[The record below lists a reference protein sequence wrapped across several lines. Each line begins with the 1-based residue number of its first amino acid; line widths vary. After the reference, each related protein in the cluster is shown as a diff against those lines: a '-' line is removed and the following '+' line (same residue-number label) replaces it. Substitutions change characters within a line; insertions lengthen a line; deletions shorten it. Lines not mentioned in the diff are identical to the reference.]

1 MKETLLFDRI
11 NQYKRLM
18 LSSLF
23 LVVLTLCKAVGQDR
37 QVTGKITESQ
47 GASAVPGTNI
57 IIKGTSTGTVSNADG
72 TYSITVRDNTSTLVF
87 SSVGYTS
94 QDVAV
99 GTKSVIDVDLVPDTK
114 SLNEVVVVG
123 YGTQQRKDITGA
135 ISSVSAAQIEKVP
148 VTTLDQA
155 LQGRSPGVQVTNNDG
170 SPGGGV
176 SVQIRGTGTF
186 GDNSPLY
193 VVDGYPI
200 SGGINT
206 LNPSD
211 IASMEILK
219 DASATAIY
227 GNRASNGVVIV
238 TTKRGKQ
245 GALQVSFDAYGSVQA
260 IPELYK
266 VLNAQDFA
274 SFATEIADKESYPVL
289 PEWRNPST
297 LRNIDWQKEV
307 YQTGYRQNYNLALR
321 GGSDKVQTSLSL
333 GYFDQRG
340 TIKFSNFKRYNGS
353 LNLDY
358 TPAKWI
364 KVSTSMKYTRT
375 GGFVG
380 FGSGQNGVGNLTKLV
395 PTMTGNPLTDQV
407 KDANGSYGYY
417 TKGATAV
424 SGSTNV
430 IADLETTDR
439 QQESNNLLTTT
450 YLEVTPVAGL
460 RLKTNFGWNTSDGSG
475 YYFTPTNDRLLTPPL
490 AFYSQNASNTAEWL
504 WENTI
509 AYNKTFGIHSIDFVG
524 GVSAQENTYRQ
535 SGASGSGLIS
545 DELRNVGSIQTV
557 TPYGNQQTWSLA
569 SQFGRLTYK
578 LLDRY
583 IITGTVRRDG
593 SSRFGPGNKYG
604 VFPSLSVAWR
614 LKDEPFLK
622 SVNAVSDLKLR
633 GSWGKAGNQNIGLFQ
648 YQGIYSSGSS
658 RIDNRGYVFGQTKT
672 YYDGLV
678 LSALPN
684 PNLTWENQT
693 QSNIGLDASF
703 LDGRI
708 NFTAD
713 YYVRSSSGFLL
724 NVNVPSQTG
733 FSTATRNVGSIR
745 NSGLELGLEYRESS
759 HPFKWGVSANVTTVS
774 NKILSF
780 ADGLT
785 SVGNF
790 SDLGFPTFGGNLW
803 TTFTQSQVGGQVG
816 AFYGFKSAGIFQEQD
831 EINAFNASAAAKYGP
846 GTFYQASSTA
856 PGDRRFVDINGDDR
870 ITDDDRVIIGS
881 PIPKFFGGVNFDG
894 SYGQFD
900 VSMFWYASVG
910 NDILN
915 YAKRNLQSLATNG
928 GVGVENVSEEF
939 YVNRWTETNRSTT
952 YARAVRDD
960 KSGNTRVSDAYVE
973 DGSFLRLRNL
983 QIGYTLPATLVRK
996 ITSTRVRM
1004 YVSGQ
1009 NLVTFTKYTGLDP
1022 EIGQVSDPNNG
1033 STSATVKGVDVGNYP
1048 TSRFFTLGLSVQF

>member
-1 MKETLLFDRI
+1 MNRNLFSVRVNPYKLLTLSALLTLLSVCTALA
-11 NQYKRLM
+11 Q
-18 LSSLF
+18 
-23 LVVLTLCKAVGQDR
+23 R
-37 QVTGKITESQ
+37 QITGKVTENQ
-47 GASAVPGTNI
+47 GADGIPGANI
-57 IIKGTSTGTVSNADG
+57 TVKGTQTGTVSNTDG
-72 TYSITVRDNTSTLVF
+72 TFSVTVPNNAATLVI

-99 GTKSVIDVDLVPDTK
+99 GTQSVVNVDLVADSR
-114 SLNEVVVVG
+114 SLSEVVVVG
-123 YGTQQRKDITGA
+123 YGTQNRRDVTGA

-206 LNPSD
+206 LNPND

-245 GALQVSFDAYGSVQA
+245 GGVQVSFDAYGSIQT
-260 IPELYK
+260 IPKLYK
-266 VLNAQDFA
+266 VLDAQQFA
-274 SFATEIADKESYPVL
+274 TFATEVASKEAYPVL
-289 PEWRNPST
+289 PEWSNPSS

-321 GGSDKVQTSLSL
+321 GGSDKVQTSFSL
-333 GYFDQRG
+333 GYFDQQG
-340 TIKFSNFKRYNGS
+340 TVKFSNFKRYNGS

-358 TPAKWI
+358 TPLKWL
-364 KVSTSMKYTRT
+364 KASASLKYTRST
-375 GGFVG
+375 GFTG
-380 FGSGQNGVGNLTKLV
+380 FGTGINGIGNLTKLI
-395 PTMTGNPLTDQV
+395 PTMSGNPLTNEV
-407 KDANGSYGYY
+407 KDANGNYGYY
-417 TKGATAV
+417 TKGSTVV

-430 IADLETTDR
+430 IANLEETDR
-439 QQESNNLLTTT
+439 DQASNYLLTTT
-450 YLEVTPVAGL
+450 SLEVTPVAGL
-460 RLKTNFGWNTSDGSG
+460 RLKTNFGVNVSDGSG
-475 YYFTPTNDRLLTPPL
+475 FYFTPTNDRVTPSPL
-490 AFYSQNASNTAEWL
+490 AFYSQNANNTFEWL
-504 WENTI
+504 WENTA
-509 AYNKTFGIHSIDFVG
+509 AYTRTFGKHSIDFVG

-535 SGASGSGLIS
+535 SGASGTGLIS
-545 DELRNVGSIQTV
+545 NELRNVGSLQTV
-557 TPYGNQQTWSLA
+557 VPYGNQQTWSLA

-583 IITGTVRRDG
+583 VLTGTVRRDG

-604 VFPSLSVAWR
+604 VFPSVSAAWR
-614 LKDEPFLK
+614 LKDESFM
-622 SVNAVSDLKLR
+622 SGIGAISDLKLR
-633 GSWGKAGNQNIGLFQ
+633 GSWGQTGNQNIGLFQ
-648 YQGIYSSGSS
+648 YQSTYGSGPS
-658 RIDNRGYVFGQTKT
+658 RVDNRGYVFGQEKV

-678 LSALPN
+678 LNGLPN
-684 PNLTWENQT
+684 PNLTWETQT
-693 QSNIGLDASF
+693 QTDIGLDAAF
-703 LDGRI
+703 LNGRL

-713 YYVRSSSGFLL
+713 YYVRTSSGFLL
-724 NVNVPSQTG
+724 SVNVPSQTG

-759 HPFKWGVSANVTTVS
+759 HEFKWGINANVTTVN
-774 NKILSF
+774 NKILNF

-790 SDLGFPTFGGNLW
+790 SDLGFPNFGGNLW

-816 AFYGFKSAGIFQEQD
+816 AFYGFRSAGIFQTQE
-831 EINAFNASAAAKYGP
+831 EINVLNAAAVTKFGA
-846 GTFYQASSTA
+846 GAFYQASSTS
-856 PGDRRFVDINGDDR
+856 PGDRKFVDTNGDGQV
-870 ITDDDRVIIGS
+870 TDADRVIIGS

-894 SYGQFD
+894 SYKQFD
-900 VSMFWYASVG
+900 FSMFWYASVG

-928 GVGVENVSEEF
+928 GVGVENVSEDF
-939 YVNRWTETNRSTT
+939 YLNRWTETNPSTT

-960 KSGNTRVSDAYVE
+960 KSGNTRVSDVYVE

-983 QIGYTLPATLVRK
+983 QIGYTVPAALTRKFTLSR
-996 ITSTRVRM
+996 IRV
-1004 YVSGQ
+1004 YASGQ

>member
-1 MKETLLFDRI
+1 MNRNLFRVRI
-11 NQYKRLM
+11 NPCK
-18 LSSLF
+18 S
-23 LVVLTLCKAVGQDR
+23 LTLSALLTLFSVCTALAQR
-37 QVTGKITESQ
+37 QITGKVTENQ
-47 GASAVPGTNI
+47 GASGIPGANI
-57 IIKGTSTGTVSNADG
+57 TVKGTQTGTVSNTDG
-72 TYSITVRDNTSTLVF
+72 TFSVSVPNNTATLVF

-99 GTKSVIDVDLVPDTK
+99 GTQSVVNVDLVADSR
-114 SLNEVVVVG
+114 SLSEVVVVG
-123 YGTQQRKDITGA
+123 YGTQNRRDVTGA

-206 LNPSD
+206 LNPND

-245 GALQVSFDAYGSVQA
+245 GGVQVSFDAYGSIQA
-260 IPELYK
+260 IPKLYK
-266 VLNAQDFA
+266 VLDAQQFATFA
-274 SFATEIADKESYPVL
+274 SEVASKEAYPVL
-289 PEWRNPST
+289 PEWSNPSS

-321 GGSDKVQTSLSL
+321 GGSDKVQTSFSL
-333 GYFDQRG
+333 GYFDQQG

-358 TPAKWI
+358 TPLKWL
-364 KVSTSMKYTRT
+364 KASASLKYTRST
-375 GGFVG
+375 GFTG
-380 FGSGQNGVGNLTKLV
+380 FGTGINGIGNLTKLI
-395 PTMTGNPLTDQV
+395 PTLSGNPLTNEV
-407 KDANGSYGYY
+407 KDANGNYGYY
-417 TKGATAV
+417 TKGSTVV

-430 IADLETTDR
+430 IANLEETDR
-439 QQESNNLLTTT
+439 DQASNYLLTTT
-450 YLEVTPVAGL
+450 SLEVTPVAGL
-460 RLKTNFGWNTSDGSG
+460 RLKTNFGVNVSDGSG
-475 YYFTPTNDRLLTPPL
+475 FYFTPTNDRVTPSPL
-490 AFYSQNASNTAEWL
+490 AFYSQNANNTFEWL
-504 WENTI
+504 WENTA
-509 AYNKTFGIHSIDFVG
+509 AYTRTFGIHSIDFVG

-545 DELRNVGSIQTV
+545 NELRNVGSLQTV
-557 TPYGNQQTWSLA
+557 VPYGNQQTWSLA

-583 IITGTVRRDG
+583 VLTGTVRRDG

-604 VFPSLSVAWR
+604 VFPSVSAAWR
-614 LKDEPFLK
+614 LKDEPFM
-622 SVNAVSDLKLR
+622 SGIGAISDLKLR
-633 GSWGKAGNQNIGLFQ
+633 GSWGQTGNQNIGLFQ
-648 YQGIYSSGSS
+648 YQSTYGSGPS
-658 RIDNRGYVFGQTKT
+658 RVDNRGYVFGQEKV

-678 LSALPN
+678 LNGLPN
-684 PNLTWENQT
+684 PNLTWETQT
-693 QSNIGLDASF
+693 QTDIGLDAAF
-703 LDGRI
+703 LNGRL

-713 YYVRSSSGFLL
+713 YYVRTSSGFLL
-724 NVNVPSQTG
+724 SVNVPSQTG

-759 HPFKWGVSANVTTVS
+759 HDFKWGINANVTTVN

-790 SDLGFPTFGGNLW
+790 SDLGFPNFGGNLW

-816 AFYGFKSAGIFQEQD
+816 AFYGFRSAGIFQTKE
-831 EINAFNASAAAKYGP
+831 EINALNAAAVTKFGA
-846 GTFYQASSTA
+846 GAFYQASSTS
-856 PGDRRFVDINGDDR
+856 PGDRKFVDLNGDGQV
-870 ITDDDRVIIGS
+870 TDADRVIIGS
-881 PIPKFFGGVNFDG
+881 PIPKLFGGVNFDG
-894 SYGQFD
+894 SYKQFD
-900 VSMFWYASVG
+900 FSMFWYASVG

-928 GVGVENVSEEF
+928 GVGVENVSEDF
-939 YVNRWTETNRSTT
+939 YLNRWTETNPSTT

-960 KSGNTRVSDAYVE
+960 KSGNTRVSDVYVE

-983 QIGYTLPATLVRK
+983 QIGYTVPAALTRKFTLSR
-996 ITSTRVRM
+996 IRV
-1004 YVSGQ
+1004 YASGQ

>member
-1 MKETLLFDRI
+1 MRKKLTAVTLLMI
-11 NQYKRLM
+11 
-18 LSSLF
+18 LSIYNVFAQS
-23 LVVLTLCKAVGQDR
+23 R
-37 QVTGKITESQ
+37 QITGKITDAQ
-47 GASAVPGTNI
+47 GNSGVPGVNI
-57 IIKGTSTGTVSNADG
+57 TLKGTTSGTVSNADG
-72 TYSITVRDNTSTLVF
+72 AYSIPVPNNAATLVF
-87 SSVGYTS
+87 SSVGYTA
-94 QDVAV
+94 QEVVV
-99 GTKSVIDVDLVPDTK
+99 GTQSSINISLVPDSR
-114 SLNEVVVVG
+114 SLSEVVVVG
-123 YGTQQRKDITGA
+123 YGTQQRKDVTGA

-200 SGGINT
+200 SGGINA
-206 LNPSD
+206 LNPND

-227 GNRASNGVVIV
+227 GNRASNGVVII

-245 GALQVSFDAYGSVQA
+245 GGLQVAFDAYGSAQA
-260 IPELYK
+260 IPKLYN
-266 VLNAQDFA
+266 VLDAQQFA
-274 SFATEIADKESYPVL
+274 QFATEIADKEAYPVL
-289 PEWRNPST
+289 PEWRNPSS

-321 GGSDKVQTSLSL
+321 GGNDKVQTSFSL
-333 GYFDQRG
+333 GYFDQKG
-340 TIKFSNFKRYNGS
+340 VVKFSYFKRYNGS

-358 TPAKWI
+358 TPNKWL
-364 KVSTSMKYTRT
+364 KASTSVKYTRT
-375 GGFVG
+375 DGNVF
-380 FGSGQNGVGNLTKLV
+380 FGSGINGIGNLTKLI

-407 KDANGSYGYY
+407 KDANGNYGYY
-417 TKGATAV
+417 TKGVSAV
-424 SGSTNV
+424 AGNTNV
-430 IADLETTDR
+430 IADLETQDR
-439 QQESNNLLTTT
+439 QQVGNNLLTTT
-450 YLEVTPVAGL
+450 SLELALMPGL
-460 RLKTNFGWNTSDGSG
+460 RVKTNLGVNSSDNSG
-475 YYFTPTNDRLLTPPL
+475 YYFTPTNNRVSPATLP
-490 AFYSQNASNTAEWL
+490 FYSQNANNTFEWL
-504 WENTI
+504 WENTL
-509 AYNKTFGIHSIDFVG
+509 AFNRTFGNHSVDFVG
-524 GVSAQENTYRQ
+524 GVSAQKNTFRQ
-535 SGASGSGLIS
+535 IGASGSGLIS

-583 IITGTVRRDG
+583 VLTGTVRRDG

-604 VFPSLSVAWR
+604 VFPSVSAAWR
-614 LKDEPFLK
+614 LKDEPFMA
-622 SVNAVSDLKLR
+622 SVNAISDLKLR

-648 YQGIYSSGSS
+648 YQGTYGSGPS

-678 LSALPN
+678 LNGLPN

-693 QSNIGLDASF
+693 QTDIGLDAGF
-703 LDGRI
+703 LNGRLT
-708 NFTAD
+708 FTAD
-713 YYVRSSSGFLL
+713 YYVRTSSGFLL

-733 FSTATRNVGSIR
+733 FSTATRNVGSIQ

-759 HPFKWGVSANVTTVS
+759 RDFKYGISANLTTVK

-790 SDLGFPTFGGNLW
+790 SDLGFPNFGTNLW
-803 TTFTQSQVGGQVG
+803 TTFTQSQVGGEVG
-816 AFYGFKSAGIFQEQD
+816 AFYGFRSAGIFQTQE
-831 EINAFNASAAAKYGP
+831 EINALNAVAVTNFGVGS
-846 GTFYQASSTA
+846 FYQASSTS
-856 PGDRRFVDINGDDR
+856 PGDRKFVDTNGDGR
-870 ITDDDRVIIGS
+870 VGEDDRVIIGS

-894 SYGQFD
+894 SYKQFD
-900 VSMFWYASVG
+900 FSMFWYASVG

-915 YAKRNLQSLATNG
+915 YAKRNLESLATNG
-928 GVGVENVSEEF
+928 GVGVENVSEDF
-939 YVNRWTETNRSTT
+939 YLNRWTETNRSTT
-952 YARAVRDD
+952 YARAVRED
-960 KSGNTRVSDAYVE
+960 KSGNTRVSDVYIE

-983 QIGYTLPATLVRK
+983 QIGYTLPAALLRKLTL
-996 ITSTRVRM
+996 SRVRV

-1009 NLVTFTKYTGLDP
+1009 NLLTFTKYSGLDP

-1048 TSRFFTLGLSVQF
+1048 TSRFYTLGLNVQF

>member
-1 MKETLLFDRI
+1 MLLLAFT
-11 NQYKRLM
+11 NTNTFAQ
-18 LSSLF
+18 S
-23 LVVLTLCKAVGQDR
+23 R
-37 QVTGKITESQ
+37 QVTGKITEDQ
-47 GASAVPGTNI
+47 AG
-57 IIKGTSTGTVSNADG
+57 GTSIPGVNITVKGRTNGTVSNADG
-72 TYSITVRDNTSTLVF
+72 TYSIAVTDQAATLVF
-87 SSVGYTS
+87 SSVGYAA
-94 QDVAV
+94 QEVVV
-99 GTKSVIDVDLVPDTK
+99 GTQSVININLSPDTR

-135 ISSVSAAQIEKVP
+135 ISTVSAAQIEKVP

-245 GALQVSFDAYGSVQA
+245 GGLQISFDAYGSVQA
-260 IPELYK
+260 IPKLYK
-266 VLNAQDFA
+266 VLNAQQFA
-274 SFATEIADKESYPVL
+274 SFATEIADKEKYPIL

-321 GGSDKVQTSLSL
+321 GGNDKVQTSLSL
-333 GYFDQRG
+333 GFFDQKG
-340 TIKFSNFKRYNGS
+340 TVKASNFKRYNGS

-358 TPAKWI
+358 TPAKWV
-364 KVSTSMKYTRT
+364 KVSTSIKYTRT

-380 FGSGQNGVGNLTKLV
+380 FGSNLNGIGSLTKLI
-395 PTMTGNPLTDQV
+395 PTLTGNPLTNEV
-407 KDANGSYGYY
+407 KDANGNYGYY
-417 TKGATAV
+417 TQGATAV
-424 SGSTNV
+424 AGNNNV
-430 IADLETTDR
+430 VADLETTDR
-439 QQESNNLLTTT
+439 TQASNNLLTTT
-450 YLEVTPVAGL
+450 SVELTLLPGL
-460 RLKTNFGWNTSDGSG
+460 RVKTNFGWNTNDNSG
-475 YYFTPTNDRLLTPPL
+475 YYFTPTNNRLSPATLP
-490 AFYSQNASNTAEWL
+490 FYAQNASNSSEYL
-504 WENTI
+504 WENTV
-509 AYNKTFGIHSIDFVG
+509 AYTKTIGIHSVDFVG

-535 SGASGSGLIS
+535 IGASGNGLIS
-545 DELRNVGSIQTV
+545 DELRNVGSILTV
-557 TPYGNQQTWSLA
+557 NNLYGNQQTWSLA

-593 SSRFGPGNKYG
+593 SSRFGPGHKYG
-604 VFPSLSVAWR
+604 VFPSISGAWR
-614 LKDEPFLK
+614 LKEEPFLA
-622 SVNAVSDLKLR
+622 SFNLISDLKLR

-648 YQGIYSSGSS
+648 YQGTYGSGPSLT
-658 RIDNRGYVFGQTKT
+658 DNRGYVFGRDKT
-672 YYDGLV
+672 YVPGLV
-678 LSALPN
+678 LNALPN
-684 PNLTWENQT
+684 PNLSWENQT
-693 QSNIGLDASF
+693 QSDFGIDASF
-703 LDGRI
+703 LNGRV

-713 YYVRSSSGFLL
+713 YYVRTSSGFLL
-724 NVNVPSQTG
+724 SVNVPSQTG
-733 FSTATRNVGSIR
+733 FSSATRNVGSIR

-759 HPFKWGVSANVTTVS
+759 KPFKWGINANLTTVS
-774 NKILSF
+774 NKIVSF
-780 ADGLT
+780 ADGLS

-790 SDLGFPTFGGNLW
+790 SDLGFPNFGGNLW
-803 TTFTQSQVGGQVG
+803 TSFTRSQVGGEVG
-816 AFYGFKSAGIFQEQD
+816 AFYGFKSAGIFQNQG
-831 EINAFNASAAAKYGP
+831 EIDALNSAAVAKFGN
-846 GTFYQASSTA
+846 GAFYQTSATTV
-856 PGDRRFVDINGDDR
+856 GDRKFVDVNGDGR
-870 ITDDDRVIIGS
+870 VGDDDRSIIGS

-894 SYGQFD
+894 SYGPFD
-900 VSMFWYASVG
+900 ISMFWYASVG
-910 NDILN
+910 NKILN

-928 GVGVENVSEEF
+928 GVGVENVGEDF
-939 YVNRWTETNRSTT
+939 YLNRWTEANHSNT

-960 KSGNTRVSDAYVE
+960 KSGNTRVSDVYVE
-973 DGSFLRLRNL
+973 DGSFLRLRNV
-983 QIGYTLPATLVRK
+983 QIGYTIPAALIRK
-996 ITSTRVRM
+996 ITASRVRF

-1009 NLVTFTKYTGLDP
+1009 NLLTFTKYTGLDP

-1048 TSRFFTLGLSVQF
+1048 TSRFYTLGLSAQF